1 MNSLKFM
8 WSICKPFLVNV
19 LIANLILLLFFLL
32 LLLPKCETIFTL
44 TYDANLLLHSGLI
57 LSICFLCVFY
67 MQTVHAYVKCPIKVR
82 I

>member
-32 LLLPKCETIFTL
+32 LLIPKCETTFTL
-44 TYDANLLLHSGLI
+44 TYDANLLFPSGLI
-57 LSICFLCVFY
+57 LSICYLCDFY
-67 MQTVHAYVKCPIKVR
+67 IQTVHAYVKCPIKVR